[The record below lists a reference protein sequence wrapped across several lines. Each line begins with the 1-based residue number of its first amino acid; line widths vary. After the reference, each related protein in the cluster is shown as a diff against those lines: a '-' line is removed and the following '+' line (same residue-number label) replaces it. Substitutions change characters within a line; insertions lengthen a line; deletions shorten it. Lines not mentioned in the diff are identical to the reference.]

1 MLEALSAK
9 HAHIFKQLA
18 CVGTEW
24 HFNSA
29 EVPDFVGLWEAGVKS
44 VKSYLRRV
52 VDQQILTF
60 FDMSILLCKIEAIS
74 NSRPM
79 LRLTDDVTD
88 LDPTST
94 FSHTKTI
101 VRSSETWLPPWETPT
116 RQTMATFYVANGTIL
131 LGPMVKRVSDVTA
144 TSRQM
149 ATTPTTK
156 SPGTWGRLRRGSK
169 MPQWF
174 IFVSFTHFYNFSI
187 DRIFIQL
194 FENILLDEH
203 FLSSTKRLAI
213 M

>member
-1 MLEALSAK
+1 MPTYSVIKAATELQEMLEALSAK

-79 LRLTDDVTD
+79 LRLTDDISD
-88 LDPTST
+88 LDPLTPAH
-94 FSHTKTI
+94 FLIQRQLFAVLEADYRHEK
-101 VRSSETWLPPWETPT
+101 LP
-116 RQTMATFYVANGTIL
+116 
-131 LGPMVKRVSDVTA
+131 LGKRWQLFMS
-144 TSRQM
+144 QM
-149 ATTPTTK
+149 AQYFWDRWSKGYLTSLQLRDKWQRPQQL
-156 SPGTWGRLRRGSK
+156 SPQELG
-169 MPQWF
+169 
-174 IFVSFTHFYNFSI
+174 
-187 DRIFIQL
+187 D
-194 FENILLDEH
+194 
-203 FLSSTKRLAI
+203 A
-213 M
+213 